1 MPYLSD
7 SAYKLSNSIF
17 QQAHLATIY
26 SGAVK
31 RTEIPDYERTRINL
45 PDGDFLLVD
54 EVVCN
59 PKKAVILCH
68 GMEGHSQ
75 SRYNNTCANYFLIN
89 DYSVFA
95 WNNRSCGGEMNKLPQ
110 LYHHGSVDDLEYVV
124 QHVLNRGFDE
134 VYLMGFSLGGAQ
146 ILNYLGQ
153 KPVHHRIKAA
163 VAVSTPVDLKSSA
176 DKIEKGFSRVYL
188 NRFMKRLKT
197 KILAK
202 ANEFPDLLNREQI
215 LQIRNFDELAK
226 SFLVPAH
233 GFKSPEDFYRKASPI
248 TYFDYLRTPVLV
260 LNAMDDPIIGDLG
273 FPIQHAKNSDYLFL
287 ETPKYGGH
295 CGFLLARSHYTFSE
309 VRALEF
315 FKEVV

>member
-31 RTEIPDYERTRINL
+31 RTAVPNYERTRINL
-45 PDGDFLLVD
+45 PDGDFLLID

-75 SRYNNTCANYFLIN
+75 SRYNNTCASYFVKN
-89 DYSVFA
+89 EYSVFA
-95 WNNRSCGGEMNKLPQ
+95 WNNRSCGGEMNNLPQ

-124 QHVLNRGFDE
+124 EHILERGFEE

-153 KPVHHRIKAA
+153 KPIHHKIKAA
-163 VAVSTPVDLKSSA
+163 VAVSTPIDLKSSVN
-176 DKIEKGFSRVYL
+176 KIERGFSRVYL
-188 NRFMKRLKT
+188 NRFMKRLKI
-197 KILAK
+197 KMEVK
-202 ANEFPDLLNREQI
+202 ANEFPSLLDKNQI
-215 LQIRNFDELAK
+215 SEIENFDQLVD

-233 GFKSPEDFYRKASPI
+233 GFKNPEDFYLRASPI

-273 FPIQHAKNSDYLFL
+273 FPIEHAKNSQHLFL

-295 CGFLLARSHYTFSE
+295 CGFLLAKSNYTFSE

-315 FKEVV
+315 FKEMV